1 MSTIGTSLQ
10 HLSRTSVLAMQG
22 PYYRLPKGQTAKYL
36 PLSSVNGKQPG
47 ASSSGISFDYLY
59 DGLKNLSDIL
69 NKRSKSYQVERQT
82 TRTEFNRA
90 MSEAGKSGASL
101 KNIDYKAASQ
111 KTETVLGRAQ
121 KAADSLGE
129 TVKEAGLDKNARQS
143 INGGLSAFMK
153 YLKESRETDDDYYDK
168 NDKIDKNSDDDEKEK
183 AEAAAKEVK
192 DTWEK
197 ATGVTGEETEEAVAA
212 ADKATAEVSHYA
224 EVGAGTAAFMQ
235 QGAENIL
242 SYVERFEQIGRFD
255 ADAKR
260 MDAVLTAFEDE
271 AARSGNLSEAAGKL
285 DDFAAKYQMDSE
297 PDSTAVSTGVLTEYG
312 VGIAKWGQE
321 AKPHLTDSIRAVRD
335 FLREGREAS
344 SETTAK
350 ARTAAETLA
359 ELAEGYTEATK
370 LNQDD
375 RQWLEDSARDM
386 KALTKQAAKPF
397 EYVGAIANFSRD
409 YAAAETEADKTALA
423 TANDIQAA
431 LAGYND
437 NLAHLQDRRGM
448 STRFD
453 SASRADGDGF
463 LHDLEKIGLNVGF
476 TGVISADTDKLATAL
491 KNDPEGTEKILGVN
505 GLGGKMSES
514 VARSSFRTGHT
525 AATINYL
532 GDRASS
538 LLSPRVTAMAML
550 YGNGSNFMDMYL

>member
-10 HLSRTSVLAMQG
+10 NLSRTSVLTMQG

-82 TRTEFNRA
+82 TRTEFNQA
-90 MSEAGKSGASL
+90 MSEAGKTGASL
-101 KNIDYKAASQ
+101 KNTDYKEAAQ
-111 KTETVLGRAQ
+111 KTEMVLAKAQ

-129 TVKEAGLDKNARQS
+129 TVKESGLNKNARQT

-153 YLKESRETDDDYYDK
+153 YIEDDRR
-168 NDKIDKNSDDDEKEK
+168 DDEDEKEK
-183 AEAAAKEVK
+183 AAKAAQEVR

-197 ATGVTGEETEEAVAA
+197 AAGVTAEETEKAVAA
-212 ADKATAEVSHYA
+212 AEQADDEVSHYA

-242 SYVERFEQIGRFD
+242 SYIDRFEQIGRFD

-260 MDAVLTAFEDE
+260 MEAVLTAFEDE
-271 AARSGNLSEAAGKL
+271 TSRSQNLTLAAARL

-312 VGIAKWGQE
+312 AGIAKWGKE
-321 AKPHLTDSIRAVRD
+321 AEAHLTDSLQAVRD
-335 FLREGREAS
+335 FLREGRDAS
-344 SETTAK
+344 AETTAK

-359 ELAEGYTEATK
+359 ELAEGYTEATR

-375 RQWLEDSARDM
+375 RQWLEDSAHDM
-386 KALTKQAAKPF
+386 LALTNQAAKPF
-397 EYVGAIANFSRD
+397 EAVSAIANFSRD
-409 YAAAETEADKTALA
+409 YAAADTEADQTALA
-423 TANDIQAA
+423 AAKDIQSA
-431 LAGYND
+431 LEGYN
-437 NLAHLQDRRGM
+437 NNVAHLQDRRGV

-463 LHDLEKIGLNVGF
+463 LRDLQNIGITVGF
-476 TGVISADTDKLATAL
+476 TGTISADTDKLAAAL
-491 KNDPEGTEKILGVN
+491 KENPEEAEKLLGAD
-505 GLGGKMSES
+505 GLGGKISES

-538 LLSPRVTAMAML
+538 LLSPRITAMAML
-550 YGNGSNFMDMYL
+550 YGNGSNFMDMYS